1 MNSVVT
7 RTRLERL
14 LDERAAL
21 SRVHEETLAVIE
33 SRPANEAD
41 PTDIERKQLDGYR
54 ERAVTL
60 DKEIGD
66 LNDVLEREEASA
78 DASKKVRVHLS
89 NHAPGIE
96 IVDGQPEYKT
106 FGAFARDALITGAP
120 GRGDVMMARNAS
132 VLHSIQT
139 AAGGQQARDAAMERL
154 TRTPVHTTSSDVA
167 GLQPPQYLAQ
177 ILDVIDSTR
186 PVVATGTR
194 VNLARGVLTYP
205 KIDSRPLVALQGGG
219 TAEKAEGGAGTLTV
233 SMASGTADTFN
244 GGGNLSWQAM
254 EWSTP
259 DALDLWFRLA
269 GESYAIQTEGTAC
282 GVLVDAASGTITA
295 PLVGGTADTF
305 AKWLAAVLAGAS
317 AVYGATRAMA
327 DTLWLSPDMFFE
339 AAGLTATGGAQLI
352 TPGTLNVRGLSGTLG
367 GLRVIVS
374 AGFPP
379 TTAIVGDSSA
389 FLVAETP
396 NSPVQ
401 LRAVEPAIGGL
412 EVGIIGAFKAI
423 AFDDNRF
430 CSLT

>member
-14 LDERAAL
+14 LDQRAAL
-21 SRVHEETLAVIE
+21 SRVHEETLALVE
-33 SRPANEAD
+33 SRPPEEAV
-41 PTDIERKQLDGYR
+41 PTEIERKQLDGYR
-54 ERAVTL
+54 EKAVDL
-60 DKEIGD
+60 DREIGE
-66 LNDVLEREEASA
+66 LNDVLEREEASVS
-78 DASKKVRVHLS
+78 ASKKVRIHLMG
-89 NHAPGIE
+89 NQPGVE
-96 IVDGQPEYKT
+96 LVDGQPEYKT

-120 GRGDVMMARNAS
+120 GRGDVHIARNAS
-132 VLHSIQT
+132 ALHNIASS
-139 AAGGQQARDAAMERL
+139 AGGDVARAAAQERL

-167 GLQPPQYLAQ
+167 GLQPPQYMAQ

-186 PVVATGTR
+186 PVVATGTM
-194 VNLARGVLTYP
+194 VNLQRGVLTYP
-205 KIDSRPLVALQGGG
+205 KITSRPAVALQGS
-219 TAEKAEGGAGTLTV
+219 EKSEGGAGTLTV
-233 SMASGTADTFN
+233 EMASGTADSFI

-269 GESYAIQTEGTAC
+269 GEQYAIQTEGTAC

-317 AVYGATRAMA
+317 AVYGNTRAMA

-367 GLRVIVS
+367 GLRVVVS

-389 FLVAETP
+389 FIVAETP

-412 EVGIIGAFKAI
+412 EVGLIGAFRAI